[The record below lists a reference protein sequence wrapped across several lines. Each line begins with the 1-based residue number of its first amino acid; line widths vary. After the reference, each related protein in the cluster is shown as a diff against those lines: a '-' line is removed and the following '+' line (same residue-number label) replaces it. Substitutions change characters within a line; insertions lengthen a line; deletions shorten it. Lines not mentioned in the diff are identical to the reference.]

1 MEAKNGDVA
10 ARMKDSIVR
19 GRLLQLLYD
28 RREEGP
34 LLFGATTGA
43 ILPPGGIDE
52 RAWLHALAQLADY
65 GFVRWRPRATQIDDA
80 MMGDAEITEKG
91 VDVCE
96 GRGATEIGIRF
107 DC

>member
-1 MEAKNGDVA
+1 
-10 ARMKDSIVR
+10 MKDSIVR

-43 ILPPGGIDE
+43 ILPPGGIDD

-65 GFVRWRPRATQIDDA
+65 GFVRWRPRENQIADT
-80 MMGDAEITEKG
+80 MTGHAEITDKG

-96 GRGATEIGIRF
+96 GRGDTEIRIRF

>member
-1 MEAKNGDVA
+1 MQAKGGDAA

-28 RREEGP
+28 RREEGS

-43 ILPPGGIDE
+43 ILPPAGIDD

-65 GFVRWRPRATQIDDA
+65 GLVRWRPRTSHSDG
-80 MMGDAEITEKG
+80 MVGDAEITDKG

-96 GRGATEIGIRF
+96 GRAATEIGIRF
-107 DC
+107 HC

>member
-1 MEAKNGDVA
+1 
-10 ARMKDSIVR
+10 MKDSIVR

-34 LLFGATTGA
+34 LVFGAAAEA
-43 ILPPGGIDE
+43 ILSPGGIDD

-65 GFVRWRPRATQIDDA
+65 GFVRWRPRASQTDA
-80 MMGDAEITEKG
+80 MVGDAEITEKG

-96 GRGATEIGIRF
+96 GRAATEIQIRF
-107 DC
+107 HC

>member
-1 MEAKNGDVA
+1 MEAKGDDVA

-43 ILPPGGIDE
+43 ILPPGGIDH

-65 GFVRWRPRATQIDDA
+65 GLVRWRPRATPTDDA
-80 MMGDAEITEKG
+80 MTGDAEITEKG

-96 GRGATEIGIRF
+96 GRGGTEIGIRF
-107 DC
+107 HC

>member
-1 MEAKNGDVA
+1 MEAKSDDVA
-10 ARMKDSIVR
+10 APMKDSIVR
-19 GRLLQLLYD
+19 GRVLQLLYD

-43 ILPPGGIDE
+43 ILPPGGIDD

-65 GFVRWRPRATQIDDA
+65 GLVRWRPRANQIDDA
-80 MMGDAEITEKG
+80 MTGDAEITEKG

-96 GRGATEIGIRF
+96 GRGGTEIGIRF
-107 DC
+107 HC